1 LNELKTLGIDMK
13 SLFSSSI
20 FFHKIDF
27 RLTNVY
33 KELSPDLKYCIVYSN
48 KNSLIGVYMENLDFE
63 REKIEENRQPQN
75 IEYYVVNIKDQI
87 GYEETEEDRKKLK
100 A

>member
-13 SLFSSSI
+13 PLFSSSI

-27 RLTNVY
+27 RLTDYY

-48 KNSLIGVYMENLDFE
+48 KKSLIRVYMEDLDFE
-63 REKIEENRQPQN
+63 REKIVENKQAKR

-87 GYEETEEDRKKLK
+87 GYEETEEDRQKLK

>member
-1 LNELKTLGIDMK
+1 MK
-13 SLFSSSI
+13 PLFSSSI

-27 RLTNVY
+27 RLTDSY
-33 KELSPDLKYCIVYSN
+33 KELRSDLKYCIVYSN
-48 KNSLIGVYMENLDFE
+48 KKSLIGVYKEDLDFE
-63 REKIEENRQPQN
+63 TENFEANKQAKR

-87 GYEETEEDRKKLK
+87 GYEETEEDRQKLK

>member
-1 LNELKTLGIDMK
+1 MK
-13 SLFSSSI
+13 PLFSSSI

-33 KELSPDLKYCIVYSN
+33 KELSPDLKNCIVYSN
-48 KNSLIGVYMENLDFE
+48 KKSLIGVYMEDLNFE
-63 REKIEENRQPQN
+63 RGNFEENKQAKR

-87 GYEETEEDRKKLK
+87 GYEETEEDR
-100 A
+100 